1 MIVDLPSRDSDA
13 PSLPQASGPAGSGA
27 AAWHATPR
35 ARFGRLSPPALLVS
49 VALVVAALL
58 AAGMALV
65 RSTPE
70 SPPAGGHAGP
80 APALSASA
88 TPGRETLRDLMP
100 PGVRIG
106 SAVDGR
112 GLSLDPAYRALLGSE
127 FNAMTAE
134 NAMKWRNL
142 EPLPGVYAWTGADQ
156 IVDFAQQHGQEVYG
170 HTLVWHSDV
179 PKWVSP
185 DWPAERVRAV
195 LQEHVTTVVSR
206 YRGRVWAWDVVN
218 EVLDEDGT
226 LRDTLW
232 LRKLGPGYVA
242 DAFRWA
248 HAADP
253 GARLFINDYGVEGRT
268 RKADA
273 LWRLVRDLRRA
284 GVPVDGVG
292 FQSHLR
298 WDQPPRDLTGNLG
311 RFAQLGVSVAITE
324 LDVRVPLPATP
335 ERLARQATLYRQVL
349 QACLGLPACV
359 SFTVWGFTDARSW
372 IPGYHR
378 GYGAA
383 CLFDS
388 SLAPKPAHAALLD
401 ELRRRP
407 TRGVTPSPG

>member
-1 MIVDLPSRDSDA
+1 MR
-13 PSLPQASGPAGSGA
+13 
-27 AAWHATPR
+27 
-35 ARFGRLSPPALLVS
+35 SPVTLVS
-49 VALVVAALL
+49 VGLVLAALVALGL
-58 AAGMALV
+58 LLLRHGPKEPADGGPSGAL
-65 RSTPE
+65 T
-70 SPPAGGHAGP
+70 SPT
-80 APALSASA
+80 APA
-88 TPGRETLRDLMP
+88 TPKRQSLRDQMP

-112 GLSLDPAYRALLGSE
+112 SLSLDPAYRDLLGSE
-127 FNAMTAE
+127 FNAITAE
-134 NAMKWRNL
+134 NAMKWRSL
-142 EPLPGVYAWTGADQ
+142 EPVPGVYAWTGADQ
-156 IVDFAQQHGQEVYG
+156 LVEFAERHGQAVYG

-195 LQEHVTTVVSR
+195 LQEHVTAVVSR

-218 EVLDEDGT
+218 EVLDEDGS
-226 LRDTLW
+226 LRDTVW
-232 LRKLGPGYVA
+232 LRKLGPGYIA

-253 GARLFINDYGVEGRT
+253 GARLFINEYGIEGRT

-273 LWRLVRDLRRA
+273 LVKLVRELRRA

-298 WDQPPRDLTGNLG
+298 WDQQPRDLLGNLR
-311 RFAQLGVSVAITE
+311 RFADLGLSVAVTE
-324 LDVRVPLPATP
+324 LDVRIALPATP
-335 ERLARQATLYRQVL
+335 QKLERQAAVYRQVL
-349 QACLGLPACV
+349 QACLAVPACV

-383 CLFDS
+383 CLFDTS
-388 SLAPKPAHAALLD
+388 PAPKPAHAALLD
-401 ELRRRP
+401 ELRRHSA
-407 TRGVTPSPG
+407 RGGIVPSPG